1 MIEFPETAMALLEM
15 IESHNYDAYLV
26 GGCVRDAL
34 LGRKTYDIDIST
46 NMPFDMLKEI
56 FKAYTPQF
64 FESYGNLSFKHDQY
78 QIEITR
84 FRKEGKYINHRHPS
98 TLDFEASLFDD
109 LERRDFTV
117 NALLYH
123 REKGILD
130 YVEGLSDLNNKMLRT
145 IKEPLTTFQE
155 DYLRMLRLMRF
166 KSQLNFDI
174 EPETLRACK
183 TNFYKISHLSWSQI
197 FPEFIKFIETD
208 NFVSVCMEYPF
219 ILSFLI
225 VEMHIAYEF
234 DQNNRYHKYSLYE
247 HTLRVVDQLNGK
259 TMRLVGLFHDL
270 GKIQTKV
277 IKESGDYGYPG
288 HGKAS
293 VEIAKQYL
301 DPSYVDRD
309 LILKLIAYHDVSIPV
324 DYIAMKHMVKEHGL
338 DFMQMLIDF
347 KRADNIAKS
356 QEAAY
361 QIDKCDQYLSYLD
374 KIEKE
379 KPVLSLKKLAIK
391 GDDLNIE
398 PKLKGNI
405 LNRLLDGVIDET
417 LENDK
422 TVLLKEVEKWDIS

>member
-130 YVEGLSDLNNKMLRT
+130 YVKGLSDLNNKILRT

-155 DYLRMLRLMRF
+155 DYL
-166 KSQLNFDI
+166 
-174 EPETLRACK
+174 E
-183 TNFYKISHLSWSQI
+183 I
-197 FPEFIKFIETD
+197 FPHAF
-208 NFVSVCMEYPF
+208 
-219 ILSFLI
+219 
-225 VEMHIAYEF
+225 
-234 DQNNRYHKYSLYE
+234 
-247 HTLRVVDQLNGK
+247 
-259 TMRLVGLFHDL
+259 
-270 GKIQTKV
+270 
-277 IKESGDYGYPG
+277 
-288 HGKAS
+288 
-293 VEIAKQYL
+293 
-301 DPSYVDRD
+301 
-309 LILKLIAYHDVSIPV
+309 
-324 DYIAMKHMVKEHGL
+324 
-338 DFMQMLIDF
+338 
-347 KRADNIAKS
+347 
-356 QEAAY
+356 
-361 QIDKCDQYLSYLD
+361 
-374 KIEKE
+374 
-379 KPVLSLKKLAIK
+379 
-391 GDDLNIE
+391 
-398 PKLKGNI
+398 
-405 LNRLLDGVIDET
+405 
-417 LENDK
+417 
-422 TVLLKEVEKWDIS
+422 